1 MDLVAVAEPE
11 HAGRAQLPR
20 RRLAALRSF
29 GVWEAAGRTV
39 RARGVHGVVWILRR
53 QLRTAGRSEQILVF
67 ALFIRYSKQRI
78 CIPVASRPSR

>member
-11 HAGRAQLPR
+11 HAGRAELPR

-29 GVWEAAGRTV
+29 GVWEAAGCTV

-53 QLRTAGRSEQILVF
+53 QLRTAGRSGQF
-67 ALFIRYSKQRI
+67 CFS
-78 CIPVASRPSR
+78 PSSFGTLSSAYAFQ